1 MIGWE
6 SDDNVVGPIAAAA
19 KQSLLRLIPDFLPF
33 EDRNHNQSLLYRLVL
48 EHGDFGV
55 HNMSIKM
62 NTDGQP
68 IMTSVFDWETAHIV
82 PAILSNPAMA
92 VAVDLVTDKDA
103 KPSVTRMGDVESA
116 EDLAQYAT
124 WAQDYFKVRPLAM
137 HQ

>member
-48 EHGDFGV
+48 DHGDFGV

-92 VAVDLVTDKDA
+92 VAVD
-103 KPSVTRMGDVESA
+103 
-116 EDLAQYAT
+116 
-124 WAQDYFKVRPLAM
+124 
-137 HQ
+137 